1 MNTDP
6 KAPPFL
12 RLPLKDELERIAVFF
27 NKTPDTVYDHAQE
40 VTKLFSDREKPT
52 APEVEFDR

>member
-1 MNTDP
+1 MNTDQ

-12 RLPLKDELERIAVFF
+12 RLPLKDELERIAVYF

-40 VTKLFSDREKPT
+40 VTRLFADRETPT
-52 APEVEFDR
+52 TPDVDLDR